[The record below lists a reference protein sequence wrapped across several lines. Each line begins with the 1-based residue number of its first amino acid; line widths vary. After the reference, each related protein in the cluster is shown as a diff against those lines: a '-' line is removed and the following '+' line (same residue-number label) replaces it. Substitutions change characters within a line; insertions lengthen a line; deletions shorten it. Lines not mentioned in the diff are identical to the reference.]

1 MSYADVKK
9 KSNYFNMGEAPV
21 PQSKYYPFSLEE
33 FQCIKQDLAGITHTL
48 PTHLAGIFWSRCNT
62 LRGTDTA
69 QPCTCASSARHWGEC
84 VGELQKYVKQK
95 DGQE

>member
-1 MSYADVKK
+1 MAIVT

-21 PQSKYYPFSLEE
+21 PQSKYHPFNLEE
-33 FQCIKQDLAGITHTL
+33 FQAIKNDLSSITHTL
-48 PTHLAGIFWSRCNT
+48 PTHLAGIFWSRCNAV
-62 LRGTDTA
+62 RGTNTP

-84 VGELQKYVKQK
+84 VAELNKFVKRI